1 MDNLQCHSFITT
13 RRFLLNCYDLI
24 LLVAGMLSLR
34 FEVRMLVLAIF
45 FLLCIELANSMEQIE
60 HNRRFLHKVQLK
72 LNMF

>member
-1 MDNLQCHSFITT
+1 
-13 RRFLLNCYDLI
+13 
-24 LLVAGMLSLR
+24 MLSLR